1 MSQTSLNI
9 QNAKLVKTNKKEEDT
24 RYNFCYGFIGTNR
37 TGKSS
42 VAKLIAQT
50 WRKHN
55 PDPDYLIVS
64 HDPQDNFSEITDYF
78 INPSDK
84 EWAKKCLK
92 LRNSLIILDD
102 VRLINPGNTPV
113 DGLMELLYYRAKY
126 NIDIIHICHNPSLL
140 LNAFAHFTNRY
151 FIFFTNSQEGSFQKK
166 LPNYSLCVAASNMV
180 NKFVSKYGRGNY
192 PYFPHMIIDTE
203 QQKLEA
209 MNMNEDEYKKHK
221 FLK

>member
-1 MSQTSLNI
+1 MSDIALNI
-9 QNAKLVKTNKKEEDT
+9 QDAKIIKDNKKEDY
-24 RYNFCYGFIGTNR
+24 RLNFCYGFIGTNR

-42 VAKLIAQT
+42 VARLIAED
-50 WRKHN
+50 WRRNN

-64 HDPQDNFSEITDYF
+64 HDPQDNFSHITDYF

-92 LRNSLIILDD
+92 LRNTLLILDD

-180 NKFVSKYGRGNY
+180 NKFVSKNGRGNY

-203 QQKLEA
+203 EQKLIA
-209 MNMNEDEYKKHK
+209 MNMVEVQKHK